1 MMIAPALCRSNFH
14 ILDER
19 WRAME
24 EIKNTIDVFERLR
37 KYQYKITVENGME
50 ILLRFE
56 RERYHHLAGFQH
68 LTDLP
73 DVADPISKHKFYNDL
88 RRGKISQEKIK
99 KSELYGEIQE
109 RITFF
114 DKLEEIMAP
123 GEGRIIV
130 EFDKN
135 KTDTVIKAKFHLFQ
149 REGNPFKGEAVFFT
163 LFIDTEYGD
172 TYFPVT
178 YVVEHSNMYMREQ
191 TLYDCTIERLPIGG
205 KKSLLEV

>member
-14 ILDER
+14 IPNES
-19 WRAME
+19 WRTME

-37 KYQYKITVENGME
+37 KYQYKITVENGMV
-50 ILLRFE
+50 IQLRFE

-73 DVADPISKHKFYNDL
+73 DIANPMSKHKFYNDL
-88 RRGKISQEKIK
+88 RREKISEEKIK
-99 KSELYGEIQE
+99 KSELYSEIQE

-114 DKLEEIMAP
+114 DKLEEIMSP

-130 EFDKN
+130 EFDGS
-135 KTDTVIKAKFHLFQ
+135 KTDTVIKAKFHLFN
-149 REGNPFKGEAVFFT
+149 REGDSFKGEAVYYT
-163 LFIDTEYGD
+163 LFIDTKNGS
-172 TYFPVT
+172 TYYPVT

-191 TLYDCTIERLPIGG
+191 TLYDCTIERMPIGDRKVLAG
-205 KKSLLEV
+205 V

>member
-1 MMIAPALCRSNFH
+1 
-14 ILDER
+14 
-19 WRAME
+19 ME
-24 EIKNTIDVFERLR
+24 EIKNTIDVFDRLR

-73 DVADPISKHKFYNDL
+73 DIAEPISKHKFFNDL
-88 RRGKISQEKIK
+88 RRGKISEDKIK

-114 DKLEEIMAP
+114 DRIEEIMAS

-130 EFDKN
+130 EFDKS
-135 KTDTVIKAKFHLFQ
+135 KTDTAIKAKFHLFR
-149 REGNPFKGEAVFFT
+149 REGNPFKGEAVYFT
-163 LFIDTEYGD
+163 LFIDTKNGS
-172 TYFPVT
+172 TYYPVT
-178 YVVEHSNMYMREQ
+178 YVVEHSN
-191 TLYDCTIERLPIGG
+191 LYVRDQKFHYCTIEQLPLSG
-205 KKSLLEV
+205 KKVLAAV

>member
-1 MMIAPALCRSNFH
+1 
-14 ILDER
+14 
-19 WRAME
+19 ME
-24 EIKNTIDVFERLR
+24 EIKNTIDVFDRLR

-73 DVADPISKHKFYNDL
+73 DIAEPISKHKFFNDL
-88 RRGKISQEKIK
+88 RRGKISEDKIK

-114 DKLEEIMAP
+114 DRIEEIMAS

-130 EFDKN
+130 EFDKS
-135 KTDTVIKAKFHLFQ
+135 KTDTVIKAKFHLFR
-149 REGNPFKGEAVFFT
+149 REGNPFKGEAVYFT
-163 LFIDTEYGD
+163 LFIDTKNGS
-172 TYFPVT
+172 TYYPVT
-178 YVVEHSNMYMREQ
+178 YVVEHSN
-191 TLYDCTIERLPIGG
+191 LYVRDQKFYYCTIEQLPLSG
-205 KKSLLEV
+205 KKVLAAV

>member
-1 MMIAPALCRSNFH
+1 
-14 ILDER
+14 
-19 WRAME
+19 ME

-56 RERYHHLAGFQH
+56 RERYHHLAGYQH

-88 RRGKISQEKIK
+88 RRGKISKEKIK

-109 RITFF
+109 RVSFF

-130 EFDKN
+130 EFDKS
-135 KTDTVIKAKFHLFQ
+135 KTDTVIKAKFHLFR
-149 REGNPFKGEAVFFT
+149 REGDPFKGEAVYYT
-163 LFIDTEYGD
+163 LFIDTKNGD
-172 TYFPVT
+172 TYYPVT
-178 YVVEHSNMYMREQ
+178 YVVEHSNMYVREQ
-191 TLYDCTIERLPIGG
+191 KFYDCTIERQLIGG
-205 KKSLLEV
+205 KKVLTEV

>member
-1 MMIAPALCRSNFH
+1 M
-14 ILDER
+14 
-19 WRAME
+19 
-24 EIKNTIDVFERLR
+24 T
-37 KYQYKITVENGME
+37 
-50 ILLRFE
+50 
-56 RERYHHLAGFQH
+56 
-68 LTDLP
+68 
-73 DVADPISKHKFYNDL
+73 
-88 RRGKISQEKIK
+88 
-99 KSELYGEIQE
+99 
-109 RITFF
+109 
-114 DKLEEIMAP
+114 P

-135 KTDTVIKAKFHLFQ
+135 KTDTVIKAKFYMFQ

-178 YVVEHSNMYMREQ
+178 YIVEHSNMYMREQ

>member
-14 ILDER
+14 ITIER

-24 EIKNTIDVFERLR
+24 EIQNTIDIFGRLK
-37 KYQYKITVENGME
+37 KYQYKITIENGME
-50 ILLRFE
+50 IVLRFE

-73 DVADPISKHKFYNDL
+73 DIANPISKHKFYNDL
-88 RRGKISQEKIK
+88 RLGKISADKIK
-99 KSELYGEIQE
+99 KSERYSEIQE

-114 DKLEEIMAP
+114 DKLEEIMTP

-130 EFDKN
+130 EFDQS
-135 KTDTVIKAKFHLFQ
+135 KTDTVIKARFHLF
-149 REGNPFKGEAVFFT
+149 RRDGNPFAGEAVYFT

-172 TYFPVT
+172 TYYPVT
-178 YVVEHSNMYMREQ
+178 YVVEHSNMYVREQ
-191 TLYDCTIERLPIGG
+191 KFHYCTIERLPLGG
-205 KKSLLEV
+205 KTVLAGV

>member
-1 MMIAPALCRSNFH
+1 
-14 ILDER
+14 
-19 WRAME
+19 ME

-37 KYQYKITVENGME
+37 KYQYKITVENGMV
-50 ILLRFE
+50 IQLRFE

-73 DVADPISKHKFYNDL
+73 DISNPMSKHKFYNDL
-88 RRGKISQEKIK
+88 RREKISEEKIK
-99 KSELYGEIQE
+99 KSELYSEIQE

-130 EFDKN
+130 EFDKS
-135 KTDTVIKAKFHLFQ
+135 KTDTVIKAKFHLFL
-149 REGNPFKGEAVFFT
+149 REGNPFQGEAVFFT

-172 TYFPVT
+172 TYYPVT
-178 YVVEHSNMYMREQ
+178 YVVEHSNIYVREQ
-191 TLYDCTIERLPIGG
+191 VFYDCTIERLPIGS
-205 KKSLLEV
+205 KKVLAGV